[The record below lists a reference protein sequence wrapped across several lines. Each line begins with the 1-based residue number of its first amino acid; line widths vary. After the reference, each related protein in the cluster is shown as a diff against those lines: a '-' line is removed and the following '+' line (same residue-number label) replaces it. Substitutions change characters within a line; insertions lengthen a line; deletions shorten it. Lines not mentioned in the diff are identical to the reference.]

1 MSPRSAALVAIAVGG
16 AIGALVRAGL
26 AEGLPSEQ
34 WPLGTLVVNIAGT
47 VLLAVVAAIIAWR
60 PALPHWFHPLA
71 AVGFCGSLTT
81 FSGIQLEALGML
93 RRGMSASAVLYVA
106 ATVVL
111 GLIAVVA
118 TRRAMARVLR

>member
-1 MSPRSAALVAIAVGG
+1 MSPRAAALIAIAAGG

-26 AEGLPSEQ
+26 AEGLPSDQ
-34 WPLGTLVVNIAGT
+34 WPIGTLVVNIAGT
-47 VLLAVVAAIIAWR
+47 VLLAVVAALIAWR

-81 FSGIQLEALGML
+81 FSGIQLEALGLM
-93 RRGMSASAVLYVA
+93 RRGISATAVLYVT

-118 TRRAMARVLR
+118 TRRAMTRVLR